1 MLMFTYVI
9 RNSMR
14 NDNCILSG
22 LSCKVVASK
31 LGAVFQ
37 SNAVVVVV
45 VVIVP
50 EPVGAVTEVEPK
62 GEVFT

>member
-37 SNAVVVVV
+37 SNAVVVV
-45 VVIVP
+45 IEP